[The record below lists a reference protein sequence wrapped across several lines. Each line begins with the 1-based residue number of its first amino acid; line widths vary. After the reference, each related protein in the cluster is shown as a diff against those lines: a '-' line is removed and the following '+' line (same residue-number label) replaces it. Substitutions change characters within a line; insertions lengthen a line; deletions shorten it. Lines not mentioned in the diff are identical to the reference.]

1 MLEYSSN
8 GFMKKIFLFTLLFI
22 AIFKV
27 DYAQNDECDGAA
39 IRTHEA
45 YLYGRFETKMKST
58 QGSGIVSSFFLYN
71 WDIGCNWPEENNEI
85 DIEMTGNLDASVQ
98 FTTHHP
104 YQTSVTEI
112 VPTSFNPHE
121 VMIDYAIEW
130 EPNVVRWFID
140 GELALEQTH
149 NFITQLEFPMR
160 IFMNLWA
167 VSLPTWTGEWDP
179 SALPGMSKYDYVKY
193 YEYTPG
199 LGDYGTNNN
208 YSLLFQLYCFKD
220 KILDLTNSS
229 SEYHLSFLALFIIFI
244 WFVSEYAKSLM
255 ICSLFQILIVACSIM
270 GSSPIPL

>member
-1 MLEYSSN
+1 MLEYSSDV
-8 GFMKKIFLFTLLFI
+8 FMKKILLFTLLFI
-22 AIFKV
+22 ATFKV

-130 EPNVVRWFID
+130 EPNIVRWFID

-208 YSLLFQLYCFKD
+208 YSLVWEDDFDDINHDRWDTRIICSNGASNEDLCVSRFSFQLC
-220 KILDLTNSS
+220 
-229 SEYHLSFLALFIIFI
+229 IIHSNDFPSYF
-244 WFVSEYAKSLM
+244 WRGCGF
-255 ICSLFQILIVACSIM
+255 
-270 GSSPIPL
+270 

>member
-8 GFMKKIFLFTLLFI
+8 VFMKKILLLTLLFI
-22 AIFKV
+22 ATFKV
-27 DYAQNDECDGAA
+27 DYAQNNECDGAA

-130 EPNVVRWFID
+130 EPNIVRWFID
-140 GELALEQTH
+140 
-149 NFITQLEFPMR
+149 
-160 IFMNLWA
+160 
-167 VSLPTWTGEWDP
+167 V
-179 SALPGMSKYDYVKY
+179 
-193 YEYTPG
+193 
-199 LGDYGTNNN
+199 
-208 YSLLFQLYCFKD
+208 LL
-220 KILDLTNSS
+220 
-229 SEYHLSFLALFIIFI
+229 
-244 WFVSEYAKSLM
+244 
-255 ICSLFQILIVACSIM
+255 
-270 GSSPIPL
+270 